1 MIFTEWLKK
10 VFCLNKRYFRIQVY
24 IYIKKKTLRK
34 QPKCTVHLT
43 DRTRISIREILQYKR
58 RPMNRDIL

>member
-24 IYIKKKTLRK
+24 IKKTPRK
-34 QPKCTVHLT
+34 QPKCTVRLT